1 MGENLNLMQALYVTI
16 SSMAMVFLIL
26 LVISG
31 ILSLFK
37 HIFKNENNTK
47 KPKFIIKTIYI
58 GGGTPSSID
67 ELYIL
72 NVMETI
78 KANFEIDEE
87 EKIVV
92 ALAASIMAG
101 DGIPNPNLHIKRIT
115 RIS

>member
-37 HIFKNENNTK
+37 YIFKNENNIK
-47 KPKFIIKTIYI
+47 KPNANNTCRDFVNNN
-58 GGGTPSSID
+58 SVED
-67 ELYIL
+67 
-72 NVMETI
+72 
-78 KANFEIDEE
+78 NFEIDEE

-92 ALAASIMAG
+92 ALAASIIAG

>member
-16 SSMAMVFLIL
+16 SSMPMVFLIL

-37 HIFKNENNTK
+37 YIFKNENNIK
-47 KPKFIIKTIYI
+47 KPNANNTCRDFVNNN
-58 GGGTPSSID
+58 SVED
-67 ELYIL
+67 
-72 NVMETI
+72 
-78 KANFEIDEE
+78 NFEIDEE

>member
-37 HIFKNENNTK
+37 HIFKNENNIK
-47 KPKFIIKTIYI
+47 KPNANNTSRDFVNNN
-58 GGGTPSSID
+58 SVED
-67 ELYIL
+67 
-72 NVMETI
+72 
-78 KANFEIDEE
+78 NFEIDEE

>member
-31 ILSLFK
+31 ILSFFK
-37 HIFKNENNTK
+37 HIFKNENNIK
-47 KPKFIIKTIYI
+47 KPNANNTCRDFVNNN
-58 GGGTPSSID
+58 SVED
-67 ELYIL
+67 
-72 NVMETI
+72 
-78 KANFEIDEE
+78 NFEIDEE

>member
-37 HIFKNENNTK
+37 YIFKNENNIK
-47 KPKFIIKTIYI
+47 KSNANNTCRDFVNNN
-58 GGGTPSSID
+58 SVED
-67 ELYIL
+67 
-72 NVMETI
+72 
-78 KANFEIDEE
+78 NFEIDEE

>member
-37 HIFKNENNTK
+37 YIFKNENTTKEPNVNNTCRD
-47 KPKFIIKTIYI
+47 FVNNN
-58 GGGTPSSID
+58 SIED
-67 ELYIL
+67 
-72 NVMETI
+72 
-78 KANFEIDEE
+78 NFEIDEE

>member
-37 HIFKNENNTK
+37 HIFKNENNIK
-47 KPKFIIKTIYI
+47 KPNANNTCRDFVNNN
-58 GGGTPSSID
+58 SVED
-67 ELYIL
+67 
-72 NVMETI
+72 
-78 KANFEIDEE
+78 NFEINEE

>member
-37 HIFKNENNTK
+37 HIFKNENTVKIPNVNDTSKNTVNN
-47 KPKFIIKTIYI
+47 IKND
-58 GGGTPSSID
+58 SVQ
-67 ELYIL
+67 E
-72 NVMETI
+72 
-78 KANFEIDEE
+78 NFNIDEE

>member
-31 ILSLFK
+31 ILRLFK
-37 HIFKNENNTK
+37 YIFKNENNIK
-47 KPKFIIKTIYI
+47 KPNANNTCRDFVNNN
-58 GGGTPSSID
+58 SVED
-67 ELYIL
+67 
-72 NVMETI
+72 
-78 KANFEIDEE
+78 NFEIDEE

>member
-1 MGENLNLMQALYVTI
+1 MGENLNLMQALYITI
-16 SSMAMVFLIL
+16 SSMVMVFLIL

-37 HIFKNENNTK
+37 HIFKNENTVKIPNVNDTSKNTINNIK
-47 KPKFIIKTIYI
+47 KD
-58 GGGTPSSID
+58 SVED
-67 ELYIL
+67 
-72 NVMETI
+72 
-78 KANFEIDEE
+78 NFEIDEE

>member
-37 HIFKNENNTK
+37 YIFKNENNIK
-47 KPKFIIKTIYI
+47 KPNANNTCRDFVNNN
-58 GGGTPSSID
+58 SVED
-67 ELYIL
+67 
-72 NVMETI
+72 
-78 KANFEIDEE
+78 NFEINEE

>member
-37 HIFKNENNTK
+37 HIFKNENNIK
-47 KPKFIIKTIYI
+47 KPNANNTCRDFVNNN
-58 GGGTPSSID
+58 SVED
-67 ELYIL
+67 
-72 NVMETI
+72 
-78 KANFEIDEE
+78 NFEIDEE

-101 DGIPNPNLHIKRIT
+101 DGIPNHNLHIKRIT

>member
-1 MGENLNLMQALYVTI
+1 MCENLNLMQALYVTI

-37 HIFKNENNTK
+37 HIFKNENNIK
-47 KPKFIIKTIYI
+47 KPNANNTCRDFVNNN
-58 GGGTPSSID
+58 SVED
-67 ELYIL
+67 
-72 NVMETI
+72 
-78 KANFEIDEE
+78 NFEIDEE

>member
-37 HIFKNENNTK
+37 YIFKNENTTKEPNVNNTCRD
-47 KPKFIIKTIYI
+47 FINNN
-58 GGGTPSSID
+58 SVED
-67 ELYIL
+67 
-72 NVMETI
+72 
-78 KANFEIDEE
+78 NFEIDEE
-87 EKIVV
+87 EKILV

>member
-37 HIFKNENNTK
+37 YKFKNENNIK
-47 KPKFIIKTIYI
+47 KPNANNTCRDFVNNN
-58 GGGTPSSID
+58 SVED
-67 ELYIL
+67 
-72 NVMETI
+72 
-78 KANFEIDEE
+78 NFEIDEE

>member
-37 HIFKNENNTK
+37 YIFKNENNIK
-47 KPKFIIKTIYI
+47 KPNANNTCRDFVNNN
-58 GGGTPSSID
+58 SIED
-67 ELYIL
+67 
-72 NVMETI
+72 
-78 KANFEIDEE
+78 NFEIDEE

>member
-1 MGENLNLMQALYVTI
+1 
-16 SSMAMVFLIL
+16 MAMVFLIL

-37 HIFKNENNTK
+37 HIFKNENNIK
-47 KPKFIIKTIYI
+47 KPNANNTCRDFVNNN
-58 GGGTPSSID
+58 SVED
-67 ELYIL
+67 
-72 NVMETI
+72 
-78 KANFEIDEE
+78 NFEIDEE

>member
-1 MGENLNLMQALYVTI
+1 MGENLNLIQALYITI
-16 SSMAMVFLIL
+16 SSMAMVFIIL

-31 ILSLFK
+31 VLSLFK
-37 HIFKNENNTK
+37 YIFKKENDVKASNVKDISKGTVNN
-47 KPKFIIKTIYI
+47 IKNDSVQENIN
-58 GGGTPSSID
+58 ID
-67 ELYIL
+67 E
-72 NVMETI
+72 
-78 KANFEIDEE
+78 D

>member
-16 SSMAMVFLIL
+16 SSMAMVFIIL

-31 ILSLFK
+31 VLSLFK
-37 HIFKNENNTK
+37 YIFKNENTVKIPNVNDTSKNTVNN
-47 KPKFIIKTIYI
+47 IKND
-58 GGGTPSSID
+58 SVQENFNID
-67 ELYIL
+67 E
-72 NVMETI
+72 
-78 KANFEIDEE
+78 D

-101 DGIPNPNLHIKRIT
+101 DEIPNPNLHIKRIT

>member
-37 HIFKNENNTK
+37 HIFKNENNIK
-47 KPKFIIKTIYI
+47 KPNANNTSRDFVNNN
-58 GGGTPSSID
+58 SVED
-67 ELYIL
+67 
-72 NVMETI
+72 
-78 KANFEIDEE
+78 NFEINEE

>member
-16 SSMAMVFLIL
+16 SSMAMLILIL

-37 HIFKNENNTK
+37 HIFKNENTVKIPNVNDTSKNTVNN
-47 KPKFIIKTIYI
+47 IKND
-58 GGGTPSSID
+58 SVQ
-67 ELYIL
+67 E
-72 NVMETI
+72 
-78 KANFEIDEE
+78 NFNIDEE

>member
-37 HIFKNENNTK
+37 YIFKNENNIK
-47 KPKFIIKTIYI
+47 KPNANNTCRDFVNNN
-58 GGGTPSSID
+58 SVED
-67 ELYIL
+67 
-72 NVMETI
+72 
-78 KANFEIDEE
+78 NFEIDNEE

>member
-37 HIFKNENNTK
+37 HIFKNENNIK
-47 KPKFIIKTIYI
+47 KPNANNTSRDFVNNN
-58 GGGTPSSID
+58 SVED
-67 ELYIL
+67 
-72 NVMETI
+72 
-78 KANFEIDEE
+78 NFEIDEE

-92 ALAASIMAG
+92 ALAASIMVG

>member
-1 MGENLNLMQALYVTI
+1 
-16 SSMAMVFLIL
+16 MAMVFLIL

-37 HIFKNENNTK
+37 YIFKNENNIK
-47 KPKFIIKTIYI
+47 KPNANNTCRDFVINN
-58 GGGTPSSID
+58 SVED
-67 ELYIL
+67 
-72 NVMETI
+72 
-78 KANFEIDEE
+78 NFEIDEE

-92 ALAASIMAG
+92 ALVASIMAG

>member
-31 ILSLFK
+31 VLSLFK
-37 HIFKNENNTK
+37 YIFKNENNIK
-47 KPKFIIKTIYI
+47 KPNANNTCRDFVNNN
-58 GGGTPSSID
+58 SVED
-67 ELYIL
+67 
-72 NVMETI
+72 
-78 KANFEIDEE
+78 NFEIDEE

>member
-37 HIFKNENNTK
+37 HIFKNENNIK
-47 KPKFIIKTIYI
+47 KTNANNTSRDFVNNN
-58 GGGTPSSID
+58 SIED
-67 ELYIL
+67 
-72 NVMETI
+72 
-78 KANFEIDEE
+78 NFEIDE

>member
-37 HIFKNENNTK
+37 YIFKNENNIK
-47 KPKFIIKTIYI
+47 KPNANNTCRDFVNNN
-58 GGGTPSSID
+58 SVED
-67 ELYIL
+67 
-72 NVMETI
+72 
-78 KANFEIDEE
+78 NFEIDEE
-87 EKIVV
+87 DKIVV
-92 ALAASIMAG
+92 ALGASIMAG

>member
-37 HIFKNENNTK
+37 YIFKNENN
-47 KPKFIIKTIYI
+47 IKE
-58 GGGTPSSID
+58 P
-67 ELYIL
+67 
-72 NVMETI
+72 NVNNTCRDFVNNNSVED
-78 KANFEIDEE
+78 NFEIDEE

>member
-16 SSMAMVFLIL
+16 SSMAMVILIL

-47 KPKFIIKTIYI
+47 KPNANNTSRDFVNNTSVEY
-58 GGGTPSSID
+58 
-67 ELYIL
+67 
-72 NVMETI
+72 
-78 KANFEIDEE
+78 NFEINEE

-92 ALAASIMAG
+92 ALAASIIAG

>member
-37 HIFKNENNTK
+37 YIFKNENNLK
-47 KPKFIIKTIYI
+47 KPNANNTCRDFVNNN
-58 GGGTPSSID
+58 SVED
-67 ELYIL
+67 
-72 NVMETI
+72 
-78 KANFEIDEE
+78 NFEIDEE

>member
-37 HIFKNENNTK
+37 HIFKNENTVKIPNVNDTSKNTVNN
-47 KPKFIIKTIYI
+47 IKND
-58 GGGTPSSID
+58 SVQ
-67 ELYIL
+67 E
-72 NVMETI
+72 
-78 KANFEIDEE
+78 NFNINEE

>member
-37 HIFKNENNTK
+37 YIFKNENYIK
-47 KPKFIIKTIYI
+47 KPNANNTCRDFVNNN
-58 GGGTPSSID
+58 SVED
-67 ELYIL
+67 
-72 NVMETI
+72 
-78 KANFEIDEE
+78 NFEIYEE

>member
-37 HIFKNENNTK
+37 YIFKNENNIK
-47 KPKFIIKTIYI
+47 KP
-58 GGGTPSSID
+58 
-67 ELYIL
+67 
-72 NVMETI
+72 N
-78 KANFEIDEE
+78 ANNTCRDFVNNNSVEDNSEIDEE

-92 ALAASIMAG
+92 ALATSIMAG

>member
-37 HIFKNENNTK
+37 YIFKNENNIK
-47 KPKFIIKTIYI
+47 KPNANNTCRDFVNNN
-58 GGGTPSSID
+58 SVED
-67 ELYIL
+67 
-72 NVMETI
+72 
-78 KANFEIDEE
+78 NFEIDEE

-115 RIS
+115 RIKQLTIKMK

>member
-37 HIFKNENNTK
+37 YIFKNENNIK
-47 KPKFIIKTIYI
+47 KP
-58 GGGTPSSID
+58 
-67 ELYIL
+67 
-72 NVMETI
+72 N
-78 KANFEIDEE
+78 ANNTCRDFVNNNSVEDNFEE

>member
-31 ILSLFK
+31 VLSLFK
-37 HIFKNENNTK
+37 YIFKNENTVKIPNVNDTSKNTVNN
-47 KPKFIIKTIYI
+47 IKND
-58 GGGTPSSID
+58 SVQ
-67 ELYIL
+67 E
-72 NVMETI
+72 
-78 KANFEIDEE
+78 NFNIDEE